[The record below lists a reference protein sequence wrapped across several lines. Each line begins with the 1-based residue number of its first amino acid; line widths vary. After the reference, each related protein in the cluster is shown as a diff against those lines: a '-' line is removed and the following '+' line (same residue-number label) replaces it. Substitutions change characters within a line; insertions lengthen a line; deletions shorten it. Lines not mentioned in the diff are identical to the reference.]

1 MTLTEYIKESY
12 LIPYSTP
19 NECLVLEGGAAG
31 HMKHPFDLPGI
42 DTGAKLIDFFERLTA
57 ALKKDEKTFVKIDG
71 LNASVRLN
79 DEGEFVLDRG
89 SMKDLDVR
97 GVTKAD
103 LPERFGAGH
112 GFLIAGATVLDI
124 FNEALP
130 GIQTELRQLGMLSNH
145 NRMLNMEYVE
155 GTTNVIETDKKFLAV
170 HGLIEMEQVTPRRR
184 QSKEIG
190 YNKIALRSL
199 VKKVNAVAEKYGF
212 QVYSQFL
219 AILDAEPDFTKVLN
233 EKVTITAG
241 GRDETKTLRE
251 WLMTMRPVRRDAMV
265 VSKSKGKVEA
275 MSKYVMTQV
284 WSGVDIYD
292 EFREEDRDDVVGGFL
307 MYYATM
313 RLGAELLRCINS
325 DLGRG
330 DTQEGIVVRNRNL
343 TGIDG
348 PVKITGEFIIRGMD
362 SAFRK

>member
-1 MTLTEYIKESY
+1 MTLTEYINRSY
-12 LIPYSTP
+12 SDTLI
-19 NECLVLEGGAAG
+19 LEGGAAG

-42 DTGAKLIDFFERLTA
+42 DTGRKLIDFFESLVA

-71 LNASVRLN
+71 LNSSVRLN
-79 DEGEFVLDRG
+79 DEGAFVLDRG
-89 SMKDLDVR
+89 SMKDLDVK
-97 GVTKAD
+97 GVTKDD
-103 LPERFGAGH
+103 LLARFGSGH
-112 GFLIAGATVLDI
+112 GFLTAGAAVLDI

-130 GIQTELRQLGMLSNH
+130 GIQTELRQLGMLSDH

-155 GTTNVIETDKKFLAV
+155 GKTNVIEMDKKFLAV
-170 HGLIEMEQVTPRRR
+170 HGLMEIEQVTPRRR
-184 QSKEIG
+184 ASREIK

-199 VKKVNAVAEKYGF
+199 VKKVNAVAQKYGF
-212 QVYSQFL
+212 QVYSQFP
-219 AILDAEPDFTKVLN
+219 AILDAEPDFVKVLN
-233 EKVTITAG
+233 EKITITAG

-251 WLMTMRPVRRDAMV
+251 WLLAMPPVRRDAMV
-265 VSKSKGKVEA
+265 VSRSKGKVEA
-275 MSKYVMTQV
+275 VSKWVMTQV

-292 EFREEDRDDVVGGFL
+292 EFREEERDAVIGGFL

-313 RLGAELLRCINS
+313 KLGAEVLRCMNS

-330 DTQEGIVVRNRNL
+330 DAQEGIVVRNRAL